1 MIYYPTFFIH
11 QTVRTADFT
20 YMWVQ
25 FKLND
30 LVFNCK
36 KNGWM
41 GGISF
46 FTVCDLSETF
56 IFMSEFSME
65 ASPQMNCYLVVKRK
79 EGHILSYNVRKRS
92 KVLKKTDFL
101 YSKGHV
107 VMFLKELENQTSH
120 FGAFF

>member
-1 MIYYPTFFIH
+1 MNATLMKACP
-11 QTVRTADFT
+11 Q
-20 YMWVQ
+20 
-25 FKLND
+25 
-30 LVFNCK
+30 
-36 KNGWM
+36 
-41 GGISF
+41 ISY
-46 FTVCDLSETF
+46 E
-56 IFMSEFSME
+56 
-65 ASPQMNCYLVVKRK
+65 LVVKRK